1 VDTNMVVLVLGE
13 FALVGFILWL
23 LMPVFQE
30 KARRRAELQ
39 GRVLERFGSAREF
52 IDFLGTDDGR
62 RFQEWLSGRRGT
74 PHTRILSA
82 VQAGLVLVALGLG
95 LFLAS
100 LRMNEDELF
109 TGSAVAASLGLG
121 FLASAWAS
129 YRLSKAWGLLTPET
143 SDESRARRV

>member
-1 VDTNMVVLVLGE
+1 VDTNLVVLVLGE
-13 FALVGFILWL
+13 FAFVGFILWL

-62 RFQEWLSGRRGT
+62 RFQEWLSGRRST
-74 PHTRILSA
+74 PHARILTA
-82 VQAGLVLVALGLG
+82 VQSGLVLVALGLG

-100 LRMNEDELF
+100 LKMNEEELI
-109 TGSAVAASLGLG
+109 TGSAVAACLGLG

-129 YRLSKAWGLLTPET
+129 YRLSRAWGLLTTET
-143 SDESRARRV
+143 SDESRARKV